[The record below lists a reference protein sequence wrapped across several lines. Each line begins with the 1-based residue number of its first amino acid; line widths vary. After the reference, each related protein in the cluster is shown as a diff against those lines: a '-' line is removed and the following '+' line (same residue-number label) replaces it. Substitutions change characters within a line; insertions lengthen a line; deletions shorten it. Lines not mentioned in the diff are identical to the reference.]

1 MTVDLIKILV
11 AGNYELFQMFIV
23 VLNLVQKQRMSMNW
37 PVGRWRILS
46 MQVILERLFSPEML
60 LKQSI
65 WWLTLGGSLT

>member
-1 MTVDLIKILV
+1 MTVDLNKMLV
-11 AGNYELFQMFIV
+11 AGSYETFQMFIV

-37 PVGRWRILS
+37 PVERWQILS
-46 MQVILERLFSPEML
+46 MQVNLERLFSPEML